1 MKHRKKLGSFSFRAV
16 WGTPAFFF
24 LTAVFLC
31 GAAAGSLTGLRSA
44 SAQGALVEQLAAA
57 VIEAGERTQLG
68 TLLRDSLLPALL
80 WPLLVLFCGSFR
92 LHSLFLCAAVAARG
106 FLFSFA
112 VGAMLGLRETAG
124 ILLSAVSCAAG
135 GVLTLPCLLL
145 TAAMAFQAA
154 LERPARAG
162 GYLYALGRYRGAL
175 LVSAGLSML
184 GGCVRVAAML
194 LAVRYGLL

>member
-44 SAQGALVEQLAAA
+44 SVQGALVEELAAVVLESGEIGA
-57 VIEAGERTQLG
+57 VG
-68 TLLRDSLLPALL
+68 TLVRDSLLPALF
-80 WPLLVLFCGSFR
+80 WPLAMLLCGAFR
-92 LHSLFLCAAVAARG
+92 LHSLFLSAAVAVRG

-112 VGAMLGLRETAG
+112 VGAMLGAKGTAG
-124 ILLSAVSCAAG
+124 IALSGVSCAAG
-135 GVLTLPCLLL
+135 GLLSLPALLL
-145 TAAMAFQAA
+145 IATMAFQAA
-154 LERPARAG
+154 LERPARNG

-175 LVSAGLSML
+175 LACVVFSLL
-184 GGCVRVAAML
+184 GGGIRIIAML
-194 LAVRYGLL
+194 LAAQYGLL